1 MPNRHVYRV
10 RLCPC
15 TSNLCNIRNII
26 NDIQHYILTGEIE
39 LRLGII
45 DYINSENLLLIDK
58 TIYNNDF
65 DCPYLSGGN
74 NIYYTNEDQRIIETT
89 SKGILKNLLTNLGLI
104 KEN

>member
-1 MPNRHVYRV
+1 M
-10 RLCPC
+10 
-15 TSNLCNIRNII
+15 
-26 NDIQHYILTGEIE
+26 
-39 LRLGII
+39 RLGII

-65 DCPYLSGGN
+65 NCPYLSGGN

-89 SKGILKNLLTNLGLI
+89 SKGILKNLLINLGLI

>member
-1 MPNRHVYRV
+1 
-10 RLCPC
+10 
-15 TSNLCNIRNII
+15 
-26 NDIQHYILTGEIE
+26 

-65 DCPYLSGGN
+65 NCPYLSGGN

-89 SKGILKNLLTNLGLI
+89 SKGILKNLLTGLGLI